1 MQFAADNH
9 VELLRA
15 MAQVN
20 DAATTTGRAQ
30 PAPQLAFLPN
40 LMPTYVTEHEGGNVH
55 MFSLVHQVPD
65 IEQGWRLLLRGL
77 DLKPL
82 LCDRTTIQILELLC
96 EGVDWKHLPGSQK
109 RGSLGVFFHVPSP
122 TTVLRIK
129 NLTNLTASD
138 DPDSIAAS
146 LDNLTL
152 AASAEDDRDQ
162 EEEAPQEPQAPQESN
177 AINIEVLVEQSIE

>member
-1 MQFAADNH
+1 MQFAADEH

-15 MAQVN
+15 MSEVN
-20 DAATTTGRAQ
+20 NNAATTGCAQ

-65 IEQGWRLLLRGL
+65 IQQGWRLLLRGL

-82 LCDRTTIQILELLC
+82 LCDRTTIQILELLSD
-96 EGVDWKHLPGSQK
+96 GVDWKHLPGSQK
-109 RGSLGVFFHVPSP
+109 RGSLGVFFHVPDP

-129 NLTNLTASD
+129 NLTASD
-138 DPDSIAAS
+138 DSNDPGGIAAS

-162 EEEAPQEPQAPQESN
+162 EDEEKELQEPQEGDAVD
-177 AINIEVLVEQSIE
+177 IEVLVEQSIE

>member
-1 MQFAADNH
+1 MQFAADDH

-15 MAQVN
+15 MSEVN
-20 DAATTTGRAQ
+20 NAAATTGCARA
-30 PAPQLAFLPN
+30 PELAFLPN

-65 IEQGWRLLLRGL
+65 IQQGWRLLLRGL

-82 LCDRTTIQILELLC
+82 LCDRTTIQILELLSD
-96 EGVDWKHLPGSQK
+96 GVDWKHLPGSQK
-109 RGSLGVFFHVPSP
+109 RGSLGVFFHVPDP

-129 NLTNLTASD
+129 NLTASN
-138 DPDSIAAS
+138 DPDGIAAS

-162 EEEAPQEPQAPQESN
+162 EEEEEEEPQEPQEPQEDD
-177 AINIEVLVEQSIE
+177 AIDIEVLVEQSIE

>member
-15 MAQVN
+15 MSEVN
-20 DAATTTGRAQ
+20 DAATAVCAQ
-30 PAPQLAFLPN
+30 PAPELAFLPN
-40 LMPTYVTEHEGGNVH
+40 LMPTYVTEHEEGNVH
-55 MFSLVHQVPD
+55 MFSLVHQVP
-65 IEQGWRLLLRGL
+65 EMQQGWRLLLRGL

-82 LCDRTTIQILELLC
+82 LCDKTTIQILELVG
-96 EGVDWKHLPGSQK
+96 GVDWKHLPGSQK
-109 RGSLGVFFHVPSP
+109 KGSLGVFFHVPSP

-129 NLTNLTASD
+129 NLTASD
-138 DPDSIAAS
+138 DPDGIAAS

-162 EEEAPQEPQAPQESN
+162 EEEEPVEDDP
-177 AINIEVLVEQSIE
+177 IDFEVLVEQSID